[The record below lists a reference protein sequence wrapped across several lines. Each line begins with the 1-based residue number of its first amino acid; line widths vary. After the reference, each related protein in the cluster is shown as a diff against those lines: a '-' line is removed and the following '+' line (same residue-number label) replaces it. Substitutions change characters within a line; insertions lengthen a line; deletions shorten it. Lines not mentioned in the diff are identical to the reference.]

1 MIWPYLLAALWTSC
15 LCGTASAMR
24 TSLQTRQAEESN
36 TTAAGSGGTT
46 GSGGLCPPLMRE
58 LLASRA
64 KQNTIMFAV
73 INEAQFDFARNWLHW
88 VKKVGID
95 YYFVAATDANTSR
108 RLIDMDEPCFDRVDE
123 KVTAL
128 GLQWGHE
135 GWRHMTWAKVFVL
148 DAIVDWGFNV
158 VVSDVDVVWFK
169 DPLPLFDIHQDAGK
183 RIRATCCSARMARA
197 AIMILAI
204 ADWRR
209 AAAHITTSTLEC
221 AYKLM
226 RTPIVQ
232 PHPTAERLKGAFN
245 NSVWMGIIPPS
256 IASNAHSYFLQRL
269 HKVKQVEPY
278 MVHMTWTYN
287 GIPGKRSRLRDAG
300 LWMVDS
306 PEYYNDG
313 SFVTVDLNHPEA
325 PLDYNSW
332 NENEDMVSY
341 HLDSIHKQLQQVYVG
356 MALAAVAKRAFIL
369 PQFQC
374 YCEKIWYSVVRCRVV
389 DAQTMPLPV
398 PCPQDY
404 LFDPGHYVD
413 FPDAHGPPLN
423 VREASFLQH
432 EAVPDEIKDSVLTI
446 RPSAELGCTDCTKE
460 EAAEGGGKTVLVPP
474 GLKDG
479 QLLLLLGDKYASY
492 RVWRL
497 SFTGVGTTRRAFG
510 GFSNATHAIQFDK
523 RMEHITTS
531 FCCRRKEETGRYHK
545 EKEMAVMLQMYK
557 EFNFSSLHAAPPRL

>member
-1 MIWPYLLAALWTSC
+1 
-15 LCGTASAMR
+15 MR

-169 DPLPLFDIHQDAGK
+169 DPLPLFDIHQDADLLFSEDGTGSHNDPGDSGLEK
-183 RIRATCCSARMARA
+183 GGSPHHNFNTGVYLMRNNERTIAWAHAWRKYFSTCKGH
-197 AIMILAI
+197 
-204 ADWRR
+204 DQ
-209 AAAHITTSTLEC
+209 EC

-245 NSVWMGIIPPS
+245 NSVWMGIIPP
-256 IASNAHSYFLQRL
+256 R
-269 HKVKQVEPY
+269 
-278 MVHMTWTYN
+278 
-287 GIPGKRSRLRDAG
+287 
-300 LWMVDS
+300 
-306 PEYYNDG
+306 
-313 SFVTVDLNHPEA
+313 
-325 PLDYNSW
+325 
-332 NENEDMVSY
+332 
-341 HLDSIHKQLQQVYVG
+341 
-356 MALAAVAKRAFIL
+356 
-369 PQFQC
+369 
-374 YCEKIWYSVVRCRVV
+374 
-389 DAQTMPLPV
+389 
-398 PCPQDY
+398 
-404 LFDPGHYVD
+404 
-413 FPDAHGPPLN
+413 
-423 VREASFLQH
+423 
-432 EAVPDEIKDSVLTI
+432 
-446 RPSAELGCTDCTKE
+446 
-460 EAAEGGGKTVLVPP
+460 
-474 GLKDG
+474 
-479 QLLLLLGDKYASY
+479 
-492 RVWRL
+492 
-497 SFTGVGTTRRAFG
+497 
-510 GFSNATHAIQFDK
+510 
-523 RMEHITTS
+523 
-531 FCCRRKEETGRYHK
+531 
-545 EKEMAVMLQMYK
+545 
-557 EFNFSSLHAAPPRL
+557 